1 MALLEAL
8 KERFG
13 GEPADGRRVKT
24 DTIFQMEAVECG
36 AASLAMILAHYG
48 LWMPL
53 EKLRALC
60 GVNRDGSQASNI
72 LRAARAVGCTADG
85 YRWTVERLIAQPE
98 KYPLIIHWE
107 FCHFVVL
114 EGIRGDTVYIND
126 PGMGHRE
133 IAMKDF
139 RTSYTGVSLY
149 IRPGKDF
156 KPAGKPYSVVSTMA
170 KKLWED
176 KWAAV
181 FLSLV
186 GLFLI
191 APGLANPIFNQIFLD
206 DILSNHHPDWL
217 FNLLLAMGVALVMSC
232 GLSFLQS
239 WCLTRWQEKLTI
251 ADSSRFFWHLLK
263 LPVQFFQQR
272 FAAEIASRVAFHE
285 AIAGTLS
292 GSMAT
297 TVLDFFVAIFY
308 LTLLFQYSISLT
320 LIGIAFNL
328 VNVAMFFLLRKK
340 LVELSMK
347 NQQEAGKTYGV
358 AMNGLSMIETIKA
371 NGDEADFFSKW
382 AGHTAKTMMG
392 AQEIQLFSQTATLI
406 PTLLAGVNTALIM
419 TVGGFSIMDGV
430 MTAGIFMAFQ
440 SLMGKFQEPFGR
452 ILSLGQTLQTTEIQ
466 MQRVEDVYKYEPDR
480 LNYPENPP
488 TEFDRPRLS
497 GQVDIRELRFGYSPL
512 SPPLLVNFSL
522 SLAPGRWVAI
532 VGPSGSGKST
542 VAKIVTGLY
551 EEWSGEILFD
561 GVNRREIPRNVIV
574 NSVACVDQDI
584 YLLSGTIRENITLFN
599 PLIPK
604 SDVIRAAQDAC
615 IHEDILQLD
624 NGYEAEVSE
633 SGSNFSGGQKQRIEI
648 ARALA
653 TNPSVLVLDEATSAL
668 DPIVES
674 RILQNIRRRG
684 CACLIVAHRLS
695 TIRDA
700 DEIIVLDQG
709 CIVERGNHREL
720 MALNQVYARLISNDK
735 KEEENA

>member
-1 MALLEAL
+1 MSFLEKL
-8 KERFG
+8 KEIFG
-13 GEPADGRRVKT
+13 GEPAVGHRVKT

-36 AASLAMILAHYG
+36 AASLAMVLAYHG

-72 LRAARAVGCTADG
+72 LRAARAVGCSADG
-85 YRWTVERLIAQPE
+85 YRWSVERLMSQPD
-98 KYPLIIHWE
+98 KYPLVIHWE

-114 EGIRGDTVYIND
+114 EGIKGDIAYIND

-133 IAMKDF
+133 IPIEEF
-139 RTSYTGVSLY
+139 RTSYTGVALY
-149 IRPGKDF
+149 IRPGNDF
-156 KPAGKPYSVVSTMA
+156 KPAGKPYSIVSTMA

-191 APGLANPIFNQIFLD
+191 VPGLASPIFSQIFLD
-206 DILSNHHPDWL
+206 EILSRNHPDWL
-217 FNLLLAMGVALVMSC
+217 FNLLLAMGVSLVMSC
-232 GLSFLQS
+232 GLAFLQS

-251 ADSSRFFWHLLK
+251 SDSSHFFWHLLR

-272 FAAEIASRVAFHE
+272 FSGEIASRVAFHE
-285 AIAGTLS
+285 SIAGTLS

-297 TVLDFFVAIFY
+297 TVLDFFIAIFY
-308 LTLLFQYSISLT
+308 LTLLFQYSVSLT

-328 VNVAMFFLLRKK
+328 VNVAMFFLLRKR
-340 LVELSMK
+340 LVELSMR

-371 NGDEADFFSKW
+371 NGDESDFFSKW

-392 AQEIQLFSQTATLI
+392 AQEIQLYSQTATLI

-452 ILSLGQTLQTTEIQ
+452 ILSLGQTLQSTEIQ
-466 MQRVEDVYKYEPDR
+466 MQRIEDVYKYEPDH
-480 LNYPENPP
+480 LNYPDNPP

-497 GQVDIRELRFGYSPL
+497 GKVEIRDLRFGYSPL
-512 SPPLLVNFSL
+512 SPPLFVNFSMTL
-522 SLAPGRWVAI
+522 EPGRWVAV

-551 EEWSGEILFD
+551 EEWKGQILFD
-561 GVNRREIPRNVIV
+561 DVDRRQIPRDVIV

-584 YLLSGTIRENITLFN
+584 YLLSGTIRDNITLFN
-599 PLIPK
+599 PLISK

-615 IHEDILQLD
+615 IHDDILQLEG
-624 NGYEAEVSE
+624 GYEAEVSE
-633 SGSNFSGGQKQRIEI
+633 SGSNFSGGQRQRIEI

-668 DPIVES
+668 DPIVEN

-700 DEIIVLDQG
+700 DEIIVLDKG
-709 CIVERGNHREL
+709 SIVERGNHREL
-720 MALNQVYARLISNDK
+720 MAMNNFYARLISNDK
-735 KEEENA
+735 KEGNA